1 MYRPHLMTAPVPE
14 HSKKRQRSQ
23 AVAKPR
29 LLAVDDQEANL
40 FALEKIL
47 AGVNVEVV
55 RAGSGQEALRSVL
68 HSEFALILMEINMPG
83 MDGFETAT
91 RIRER
96 DKVRHIPI
104 VFLGTDISTDAPLF
118 KGHSLGAVDFLYKPI
133 VPDILKSKVSTFVD
147 LYEKSKEIK
156 KETERLRADLEN
168 QVRQRTAEL
177 RVLNETLNSIIA
189 ASPHGIL
196 AVDRE
201 RNVFLWNPAAT
212 RIFGWT
218 ADEVIGGKVPFV
230 PDSQREDSDLF
241 SQRALKGETFT
252 NREVRR
258 MRRDGTLLDLLV
270 SAAPAYD
277 ENGTVTGFVTVLTDI
292 TDHKKLEQ
300 QLFRAQRLESLGT
313 LASGVAHDLNNV
325 LAPIGMALELFRM
338 KLTDET
344 SRSTLNS
351 LETCVNRGS
360 ALIRQ
365 VLTFAR
371 GVQGERVH
379 VQTKHLMKETE
390 KVLLETF
397 PKSITILSDVPSDLW
412 LVSADA
418 TQIHQVLMN
427 LCVNARDAMQDGGSL
442 GITGQNVLLDEAYVQ
457 LNPSASAGPHVVLEV
472 SDTGHGIPVE
482 IRDKIF
488 EPFFTTKD
496 LSKGTGLGLST
507 VAAIVRNHGGHIS
520 LYSEVGKGTS
530 FKIYLPAI
538 SSASSQSHSDRKVIV
553 PRGSGELILVVDDE
567 AAVRQITRLT
577 LEEHGYRVVEAQD
590 GAEGVGLYAQR
601 QNEVQLVISDTDM
614 PIMNGAAMLQSL
626 ERINPRLKVITTS
639 GLGANNK
646 SPQSVKSSG
655 PRASLPKPYTSE
667 QLLRTVYKVLHSETR

>member
-1 MYRPHLMTAPVPE
+1 MTAPSPE

-23 AVAKPR
+23 AVPKPR
-29 LLAVDDQEANL
+29 LLAVADQDANL
-40 FALEKIL
+40 PAVEEIL
-47 AGVNVEVV
+47 ADVNVEIV
-55 RAGSGQEALRSVL
+55 RAASGKEALRCVL
-68 HSEFALILMEINMPG
+68 QFEFALILMDIRMPG

-96 DKVRHIPI
+96 DRLRHIPI
-104 VFLGTDISTDAPLF
+104 IFFSGDISKDANLF
-118 KGHSLGAVDFLYKPI
+118 KGYSLGAVDFLNKPI
-133 VPDILKSKVSTFVD
+133 VPEILKTKVTTFVE
-147 LYEKSKEIK
+147 LYQKSQEIK
-156 KETERLRADLEN
+156 KETERLRVELEN

-177 RVLNETLNSIIA
+177 RVINQTLNSIIA

-196 AVDRE
+196 AVDRD

-230 PDSQREDSDLF
+230 PDNQRQDSDLF
-241 SQRALKGETFT
+241 SQRALQGETFT

-258 MRRDGTLLDLLV
+258 MRRDGTPLDLLV

-277 ENGTVTGFVTVLTDI
+277 ESGKVTGFVTVLTDI
-292 TDHKKLEQ
+292 TEHKKLEQ

-344 SRSTLNS
+344 SRNTLNS

-360 ALIRQ
+360 GLIRQ

-371 GVQGERVH
+371 GVQGERVD
-379 VQTKHLMKETE
+379 VQTKHLMQETE
-390 KVLLETF
+390 KVLRETL
-397 PKSITILSDVPSDLW
+397 PKSIRIVSDVPRDLW

-427 LCVNARDAMQDGGSL
+427 LCVNARDAMPQGGTLTIS
-442 GITGQNVLLDEAYVQ
+442 GQNVVLDETYVE
-457 LNPSASAGPHVVLEV
+457 LNAGAATGPHVVIEIH
-472 SDTGHGIPVE
+472 DTGHGIPAE
-482 IRDKIF
+482 IRGKIF

-507 VAAIVRNHGGHIS
+507 VAAIVRNHGGHVN

-530 FKIYLPAI
+530 FKIYIPAI
-538 SSASSQSHSDRKVIV
+538 PSQARQSHSDRKVIL
-553 PRGSGELILVVDDE
+553 PRGSGELILIVDDE

-577 LEEHGYRVVEAQD
+577 LEEHGYRVLEAQD
-590 GAEGVGLYAQR
+590 GADGVAVYAQHR
-601 QNEVQLVISDTDM
+601 NEIQLVISDTDM
-614 PIMNGAAMLQSL
+614 PVMSGPAMLQSL
-626 ERINPRLKVITTS
+626 ERINSRLKVITTS

-646 SPQSVKSSG
+646 SAESG
-655 PRASLPKPYTSE
+655 KTTGSIRGVLPKPYTSE
-667 QLLRTVYKVLHSETR
+667 QLLRTVYKLLHLPEA

>member
-1 MYRPHLMTAPVPE
+1 MTAPVPE

-23 AVAKPR
+23 TIAKPR
-29 LLAVDDQEANL
+29 LLAVDDQAANL
-40 FALEKIL
+40 LAIEKIL

-55 RAGSGQEALRSVL
+55 CAGSGREALRSVL
-68 HSEFALILMEINMPG
+68 HSEFSLILMDINTPG
-83 MDGFETAT
+83 MDGFETAI
-91 RIRER
+91 RIREHE
-96 DKVRHIPI
+96 KVRHIPI
-104 VFLGTDISTDAPLF
+104 IFLGTDISTDTALF
-118 KGHSLGAVDFLYKPI
+118 KRYSHGAVDFLYKPI
-133 VPDILKSKVSTFVD
+133 VPEILKFKVSAFVE
-147 LYEKSKEIK
+147 LYEKSQEIK
-156 KETERLRADLEN
+156 KETERLRAQLEN

-177 RVLNETLNSIIA
+177 RVINETLNSIIA

-212 RIFGWT
+212 RIFGWS

-241 SQRALKGETFT
+241 SQRALQGETFT

-258 MRRDGTLLDLLV
+258 MRRDGTPLDLLV

-277 ENGTVTGFVTVLTDI
+277 ENGTVKGFVTVLTDI
-292 TDHKKLEQ
+292 TEHKKLEQ

-371 GVQGERVH
+371 GVQGEHVH
-379 VQTKHLMKETE
+379 LQTKHLMQETE

-397 PKSITILSDVPSDLW
+397 PKSITIHSDVPPDLW

-427 LCVNARDAMQDGGSL
+427 LCVNARDAMADGGTL
-442 GITGQNVLLDEAYVQ
+442 TLIGQNVLLDESHVQ
-457 LNPSASAGPHVVLEV
+457 LNPGASAGPHVMIEV
-472 SDTGHGIPVE
+472 RDTGHGIPAE
-482 IRDKIF
+482 IREKIF

-496 LSKGTGLGLST
+496 LSQGTGLGLST
-507 VAAIVRNHGGHIS
+507 VAAIVRNHGGHVN
-520 LYSEVGKGTS
+520 LYSELGKGTS
-530 FKIYLPAI
+530 FKIYLPATP
-538 SSASSQSHSDRKVIV
+538 SSASQSHSDRKVIT
-553 PRGSGELILVVDDE
+553 PRGSGELILIADDE

-577 LEEHGYRVVEAQD
+577 LEEHGYRVLEAQD
-590 GAEGVGLYAQR
+590 GAEGVAVYAQHR
-601 QNEVQLVISDTDM
+601 NKIQLVVSDTDM

-626 ERINPRLKVITTS
+626 ERINPHLKVITTS

-646 SPQSVKSSG
+646 SPASGKSTG
-655 PRASLPKPYTSE
+655 TVRASLPKPYTSE
-667 QLLRTVYKVLHSETR
+667 QLLRSVYKVLHSEAL